1 MEERK
6 YKTRTLAFVH
16 SFSEFAGGEVRIVVY
31 SPFYNVVFDLI
42 NMLFSILLCLTSIL
56 VSTANAEDVPAIVY
70 RRVDSLYIRIYDD
83 RYTGS
88 YRDVSIWR
96 PQSLQ
101 YGYYP
106 LGDVAVASHQQ
117 PTTSSI
123 LARDYSGDA
132 LRAPSGFTEV
142 WNDRGSGGTFD
153 VRILRMDPPVGYVCL
168 GHVAVIGYNNLP
180 DRNVYRCVKS
190 DYVTLGRYELI
201 WKDVGSGADR
211 DVSLLSNR
219 VSTANT
225 YGLDANTFTSL
236 ATHATPTDAPY
247 LLDGRKVKNIIDF
260 NDQTADY
267 ALKLYEIS
275 DLDEIW
281 NDKWSG
287 ARRDFSVWRTR
298 GPANTYSL
306 GDIARGNYD
315 RPPVGYVVKARR
327 NTALSAPY
335 DFIQIWNDRG
345 SGAYWDGAF
354 YRPLCAPGFRAL
366 GHVAMRNHNQKPDR
380 NFIRCVNETLTV
392 QGDWQYVW
400 DDTSSGA
407 DVDVGVGDRL
417 LSQTGKA
424 FPPYDH
430 KILDNQP
437 STIARTVVINSG
449 TTTQKTTRTL
459 EYSYEES
466 YTWNNAAG
474 GEVEVTTEVSAKV
487 PFFGDGQVSL
497 SVTASYSHEWG
508 GSTTVTKT
516 DSVGVQVEVQRCSS
530 KSAIITGTRYSI
542 DVPYVARLITVYED
556 GTQGIRDNYHGIFRG
571 VEVNE
576 IRVQYEPDIPIDGC
590 RVDASIG
597 ISFQN
602 ICNVHFSACNAK
614 HLKPVHF
621 ENKMV

>member
-1 MEERK
+1 
-6 YKTRTLAFVH
+6 
-16 SFSEFAGGEVRIVVY
+16 
-31 SPFYNVVFDLI
+31 
-42 NMLFSILLCLTSIL
+42 MLFSIFLCLTSIL
-56 VSTANAEDVPAIVY
+56 VSTANAEDLPAIVY

-88 YRDVSIWR
+88 NRDVSIWR

-123 LARDYSGDA
+123 LVRDYSGDA

-236 ATHATPTDAPY
+236 ATHSTPTDAPY

-298 GPANTYSL
+298 GPADTYSL
-306 GDIARGNYD
+306 GDIAQGNYD
-315 RPPVGYVVKARR
+315 RPPVGYVVKARQ

-380 NFIRCVNETLTV
+380 NSIRCVNETLTV

-400 DDTSSGA
+400 DDTFSGA
-407 DVDVGVGDRL
+407 DVDVGVWRSVAKSNGQGV
-417 LSQTGKA
+417 SAMSAMSSHGPMTEPA
-424 FPPYDH
+424 FVLRASKTYYIQGPPAKKYILQNVEYSLDDH

-487 PFFGDGQVSL
+487 PFFGDGKVSL

-590 RVDASIG
+590 RVDAIHWYNHS
-597 ISFQN
+597 
-602 ICNVHFSACNAK
+602 
-614 HLKPVHF
+614 
-621 ENKMV
+621 